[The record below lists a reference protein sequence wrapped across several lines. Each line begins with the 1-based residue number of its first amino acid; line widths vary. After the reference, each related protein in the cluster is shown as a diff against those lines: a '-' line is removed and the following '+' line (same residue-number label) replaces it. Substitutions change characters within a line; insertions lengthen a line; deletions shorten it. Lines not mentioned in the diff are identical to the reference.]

1 MSHKTSAR
9 RLTIVIDGELESKL
23 REIQGQLISADRAS
37 FSLSRTVNMI
47 ILAGL
52 MSADKL
58 TAREWNIIKSTLGG
72 KKLNLEEIK
81 TREYLANLT
90 ALGQWV

>member
-1 MSHKTSAR
+1 MSQKTKAR
-9 RLTIVIDGELESKL
+9 RLTIVIDEEIESKL

-37 FSLSRTVNMI
+37 FSLSRTVNMVV
-47 ILAGL
+47 LAGL
-52 MSADKL
+52 MAADKL

-72 KKLNLEEIK
+72 KKMNLEEIK